1 MGDPRQAGA
10 PGRDHVIAALGELI
24 EALDRRVPHIERAGE
39 VRIAQE
45 AATLRKEA
53 VTRIEEL
60 TSAASDLQAREA
72 ALSDAVMNDD
82 GGPTRQDDEERSRG
96 SASESRLRDRP
107 HNLQLSRLASR
118 RFRDHDIHKGGMED
132 EDRKSTRLNSS
143 HIQKSRM
150 PSSA

>member
-107 HNLQLSRLASR
+107 TTCN
-118 RFRDHDIHKGGMED
+118 
-132 EDRKSTRLNSS
+132 
-143 HIQKSRM
+143 
-150 PSSA
+150 